1 MEALLPKIVFVY
13 LAIVLVITSL
23 LVVTNKNAVH
33 AVLWML
39 VMFLHQA
46 VLFITLDAEFL
57 AAVQVIVYAGAV
69 LVLFLFVV
77 YMINLRTELRIHN
90 FTVFW
95 PAALLV
101 SVALVI
107 LASQALKDFRAPKP
121 IGDMTPQ
128 AIAKVGHANLLG
140 KALFTEHILSFEA
153 VGVLLLVAVL
163 GAVVLTRRIRMMRG
177 EGV

>member
-1 MEALLPKIVFVY
+1 MEGLLPKLVFVY
-13 LAIVLVITSL
+13 LGIALVATSL

-46 VLFITLDAEFL
+46 VLFIMLDAEFL
-57 AAVQVIVYAGAV
+57 AAVQIIVYAGAV

-77 YMINLRTELRIHN
+77 YMINLRTELRINN
-90 FTVFW
+90 FTVVW
-95 PAALLV
+95 PGALLV
-101 SVALVI
+101 SVALLLLSV
-107 LASQALKDFRAPKP
+107 QAIKTFKPAPP
-121 IGDMTPQ
+121 VGDMTTEK
-128 AIAKVGHANLLG
+128 IIKVGHAKLLG
-140 KALFTEHILSFEA
+140 KALFTEHVLSFEA

-163 GAVVLTRRIRMMRG
+163 GAVVLTRRIRLKG

>member
-1 MEALLPKIVFVY
+1 MEALLPKVVFCY
-13 LAIVLVITSL
+13 LGAVLVITAL
-23 LVVTNKNAVH
+23 FVVTNRNAVH

-46 VLFITLDAEFL
+46 ALFIMLEAEFL
-57 AAVQVIVYAGAV
+57 AAVQIIVYAGAV

-77 YMINLRTELRIHN
+77 YMINLRTELKINN

-95 PAALLV
+95 PAGLLV
-101 SVALVI
+101 SLALLI
-107 LASQALKDFRAPKP
+107 LSVQAVKSFLPAQPV
-121 IGDMTPQ
+121 GDMTSAQ
-128 AIAKVGHANLLG
+128 ILKVGHAKVLG

-163 GAVVLTRRIRMMRG
+163 GAVVLTRRIRIKG

>member
-1 MEALLPKIVFVY
+1 MLPKLIFDY
-13 LAIVLVITSL
+13 LAVALIVTALF
-23 LVVTNKNAVH
+23 VVTNRNAVH

-46 VLFITLDAEFL
+46 VLFVMLDAEFL
-57 AAVQVIVYAGAV
+57 AAVQIIVYAGAV

-77 YMINLRTELRIHN
+77 YMINLRTELKIRN

-101 SVALVI
+101 SLALII
-107 LASQALKDFRAPKP
+107 LSVQAIKTFRPAQPV
-121 IGDMTPQ
+121 GDMTTHE
-128 AIAKVGHANLLG
+128 ILKVGHAKILG
-140 KALFTEHILSFEA
+140 KALFTEHVLSFEA

-163 GAVVLTRRIRMMRG
+163 GAVVLTRRIRLKG

>member
-1 MEALLPKIVFVY
+1 MEGLLPKIVFIY
-13 LAIVLVITSL
+13 LAVVLVVTSL
-23 LVVTNKNAVH
+23 LVVTNRNAVH

-57 AAVQVIVYAGAV
+57 AAVQIIVYAGAV

-77 YMINLRTELRIHN
+77 YMINLRTELKIHN

-95 PAALLV
+95 PAALFV

-107 LASQALKDFRAPKP
+107 LAAQALKDFRAPQP
-121 IGDMTPQ
+121 VGDMTPE
-128 AIAKVGHANLLG
+128 AIARVGHAKLLG
-140 KALFTEHILSFEA
+140 KALFTEHILSFET

-163 GAVVLTRRIRMMRG
+163 GAVVLTRRIRMIRG
-177 EGV
+177 EGL

>member
-1 MEALLPKIVFVY
+1 MEAILPKIVFIY
-13 LAIVLVITSL
+13 LAVALVITSV
-23 LVVTNKNAVH
+23 LVVTNRNAVH

-57 AAVQVIVYAGAV
+57 AAVQIIVYAGAV

-77 YMINLRTELRIHN
+77 YMINLRTELKIPN

-95 PAALLV
+95 PAAFFV

-107 LASQALKDFRAPKP
+107 LAAQALKDFRAPEP
-121 IGDMTPQ
+121 VGDMTPQ
-128 AIAKVGHANLLG
+128 AIARVGHAKILG
-140 KALFTEHILSFEA
+140 QALFTEHILSFEA

-163 GAVVLTRRIRMMRG
+163 GAVVLTRRIRMRG